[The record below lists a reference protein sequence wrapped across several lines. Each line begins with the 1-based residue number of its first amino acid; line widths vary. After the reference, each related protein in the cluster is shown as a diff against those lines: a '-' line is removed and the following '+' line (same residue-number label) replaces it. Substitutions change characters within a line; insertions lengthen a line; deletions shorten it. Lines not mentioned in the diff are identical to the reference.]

1 MPLAGRDYITAR
13 ASETISE
20 VFVIGKIHRIYKKK
34 NGYDLFCDD
43 GFGKI
48 S

>member
-1 MPLAGRDYITAR
+1 MSLAGRDYMTAK
-13 ASETISE
+13 ASGMISE
-20 VFVIGKIHRIYKKK
+20 VFVVGKIHRIYKKE
-34 NGYDLFCDD
+34 NEYDLFGDD